1 MLLKSKHIMIRRRS
15 SVGTELVA
23 MLFGDAMQTLVE
35 SPTREDAALFKRWN
49 LWLIFLG
56 LWTFIAFIS
65 AVQSYV
71 REEIYVAKAPPVT
84 RVNMP
89 VKDMSAANVETRK
102 PKSHFKFL
110 DHMRW
115 AMEVWYTRAIISPM
129 ALWIAMT
136 IRIRSKRKLGS
147 ISVHLAC
154 SLLIDMLVLLE
165 LAGVRHAL
173 EPRHPAFWGEFKYAA
188 SDHVVFNFLVYWTLV
203 GFMHVWHYSRDSRQ
217 EALQRVR
224 LSKELAETQLTMLK
238 AQLQPHFL
246 FNALHSI
253 GTLVHEDPNAAENM
267 LLCVGQLLRT
277 FLEDKQSDEVTLRK
291 ELATLEYHLEVER
304 IRFGDRLTIH
314 TAVDAATLDCAVPHL
329 ILQPLVENAIRYGIG
344 KHPGPDEVRI
354 LARRAGESL
363 QLEVWNS
370 NSVLEY
376 TSEVAMSR
384 GIGLSN
390 SRLRLSALYPDQC
403 SLRIANVEPCGVSAT
418 VTIPFRLMERK
429 ETLEPHEYFR

>member
-1 MLLKSKHIMIRRRS
+1 MH
-15 SVGTELVA
+15 
-23 MLFGDAMQTLVE
+23 TLVE

-71 REEIYVAKAPPVT
+71 REEIYVAKAPPAT
-84 RVNMP
+84 RMNVP
-89 VKDMSAANVETRK
+89 IKDMSAMNVETRK
-102 PKSHFKFL
+102 PKSRFKFL

-115 AMEVWYTRAIISPM
+115 AMEVWYTRAMISPM

-136 IRIRSKRKLGS
+136 IRIRRKRWFES
-147 ISVHLAC
+147 ISIHLAC
-154 SLLIDMLVLLE
+154 SLLIDVLVLLE
-165 LAGVRHAL
+165 LAGIRHAL
-173 EPRHPAFWGEFKYAA
+173 EPQHPAFWGEFTYAA
-188 SDHVVFNFLVYWTLV
+188 SDHSVFNFLVYWTLV

-217 EALQRVR
+217 EAVQRVR

-253 GTLVHEDPNAAENM
+253 GTLVHEDPVAAENM
-267 LLCVGQLLRT
+267 LLCVAQLLRT

-304 IRFGDRLTIH
+304 IRFGDRLTIN
-314 TAVDAATLDCAVPHL
+314 TAVDTETLDCAVPHL
-329 ILQPLVENAIRYGIG
+329 ILQPLVENAIRHGIG

-354 LARRAGESL
+354 CARRAGESL

-370 NSVLEY
+370 NSLLEHS
-376 TSEVAMSR
+376 SEAAMSR

-390 SRLRLSALYPDQC
+390 SRLRLGALYPDRC
-403 SLRIANVEPCGVSAT
+403 SLHIANVEPRGVAAT
-418 VTIPFRLMERK
+418 IMIPFRTMEREEILK
-429 ETLEPHEYFR
+429 LHEYLR